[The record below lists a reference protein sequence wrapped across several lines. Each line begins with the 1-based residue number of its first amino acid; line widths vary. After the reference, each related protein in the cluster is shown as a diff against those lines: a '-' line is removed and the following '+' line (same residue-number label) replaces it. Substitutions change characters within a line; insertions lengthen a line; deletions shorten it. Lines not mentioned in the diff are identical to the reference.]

1 MTYIPMNYAPELVLM
16 QTISG
21 ERVYVDRKALASGL
35 TYVRVFYS
43 DGEQKGTIIHREKIT
58 RVTP

>member
-1 MTYIPMNYAPELVLM
+1 MNQTPDLMLV

-21 ERVYVDRKALASGL
+21 DRVYVDRKALASGL

-43 DGEQKGTIIHREKIT
+43 DGEQKGTIIHREKIR